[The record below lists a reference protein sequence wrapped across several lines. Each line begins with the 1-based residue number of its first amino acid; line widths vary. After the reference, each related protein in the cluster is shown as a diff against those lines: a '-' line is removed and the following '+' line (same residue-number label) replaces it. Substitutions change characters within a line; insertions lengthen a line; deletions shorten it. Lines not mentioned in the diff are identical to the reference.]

1 MRVIGAM
8 KDNYRY
14 LRRKNVKRKYYS
26 GSKNQQFFAFDHEK
40 GT

>member
-14 LRRKNVKRKYYS
+14 LRPKNVKRKYYR
-26 GSKNQQFFAFDHEK
+26 GRKKQQFFAFDRKK